1 MAGTG
6 IESIRDVGISGVVE
20 PIGHMAAGV
29 VVKPDDREP
38 ALCEIRGGIGE
49 TQLFAGTDAPLDAVD
64 NQHVEAELKGP
75 TRSTEPCDSPA
86 DDEEVTRQC
95 PTVE

>member
-1 MAGTG
+1 MG
-6 IESIRDVGISGVVE
+6 IGGVVE

-38 ALCEIRGGIGE
+38 ALGEIRGGIGE
-49 TQLFAGTDAPLDAVD
+49 TKLFTGADAPLNAVND
-64 NQHVEAELKGP
+64 QHVEAELKGP
-75 TRSTEPCDSPA
+75 TRSTETCDSPA